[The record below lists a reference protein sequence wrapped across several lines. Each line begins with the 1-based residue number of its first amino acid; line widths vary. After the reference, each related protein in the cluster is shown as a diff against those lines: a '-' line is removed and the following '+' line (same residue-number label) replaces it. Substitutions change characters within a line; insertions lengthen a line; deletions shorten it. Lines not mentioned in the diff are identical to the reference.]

1 MQGLAVEGVDHVLG
15 ARGAERA
22 RGEASRIAG
31 EYGVR
36 AEGAACDVATRE
48 GTDALIAAVK
58 QASGGADISS
68 TTTAPAATRR

>member
-1 MQGLAVEGVDHVLG
+1 MQGLAVEGVDLVLG

-36 AEGAACDVATRE
+36 AEGVACDVATRE